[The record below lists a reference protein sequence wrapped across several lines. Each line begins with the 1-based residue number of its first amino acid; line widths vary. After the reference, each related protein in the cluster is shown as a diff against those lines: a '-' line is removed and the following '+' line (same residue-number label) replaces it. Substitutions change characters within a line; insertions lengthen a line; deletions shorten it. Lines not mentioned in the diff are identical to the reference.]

1 MSAGVGRPLS
11 AWVDTWAEHRPDA
24 EALSFGSERW
34 SWAGFAGQVQRWV
47 RVLGDQYGV
56 GAGDRVA
63 YLGHNH
69 PGQLFVFFA
78 CARLGAA
85 LVPLNWRLTAAEL
98 GYQLADSEPVVVV
111 VADRFREVV
120 GSWPTLGV
128 QPPEPVEAP
137 EPTEVTGPVAPTA
150 PVEGRDGDPMLIV
163 YTSGTTGRPKGAV
176 LDQRALLA
184 TALNGLFAH
193 DLTPADRVLTVLPMF
208 HVGGLCIQTLP
219 AVLAGAALRLHEVF
233 DPGAWLTDV
242 ERWQPT
248 TSLLVPATMTALQR
262 HPAWAQTDLS
272 SLRGIM
278 AGSSVVPEALI
289 RPFHERG
296 VPVGQIYGATETGP
310 TALVLRFE
318 HAMDRVGSCG
328 RAAPHCDV
336 RLVDDVGAEVAE
348 GRAGEVVVRG
358 PNVLRAYWRDAEA
371 TAAAFLPGGWFRT
384 GDIGVRDAEGWWRIV
399 DRSKDVVIS
408 GGENIYPAELEE
420 VLADCPEV
428 AEAAVVGR
436 PDPRWGEVPVA
447 VVVPKQPGSIDEAA
461 VRALFEGR
469 LARFK
474 HPAAVVFVDALPRN
488 VMGKVQKFRL
498 REQLATTEQLASGPI
513 TG

>member
-1 MSAGVGRPLS
+1 M
-11 AWVDTWAEHRPDA
+11 
-24 EALSFGSERW
+24 
-34 SWAGFAGQVQRWV
+34 
-47 RVLGDQYGV
+47 
-56 GAGDRVA
+56 
-63 YLGHNH
+63 
-69 PGQLFVFFA
+69 
-78 CARLGAA
+78 
-85 LVPLNWRLTAAEL
+85 
-98 GYQLADSEPVVVV
+98 
-111 VADRFREVV
+111 
-120 GSWPTLGV
+120 
-128 QPPEPVEAP
+128 
-137 EPTEVTGPVAPTA
+137 
-150 PVEGRDGDPMLIV
+150 
-163 YTSGTTGRPKGAV
+163 
-176 LDQRALLA
+176 
-184 TALNGLFAH
+184 
-193 DLTPADRVLTVLPMF
+193 LTVLPMF

-233 DPGAWLTDV
+233 DPDAWLTDV

-248 TSLLVPATMTALQR
+248 TRPAVVPRRQYAAAPSGLGADR
-262 HPAWAQTDLS
+262 
-272 SLRGIM
+272 
-278 AGSSVVPEALI
+278 SVVRCAASWPA
-289 RPFHERG
+289 RRWCPADPTFHERRPG
-296 VPVGQIYGATETGP
+296 GSDLRRHRDGAHRAGAALQARHGP
-310 TALVLRFE
+310 SA
-318 HAMDRVGSCG
+318 HAAR
-328 RAAPHCDV
+328 RPPHCDV
-336 RLVDDVGAEVAE
+336 RLVDDIGAEVAE

-358 PNVLRAYWRDAEA
+358 PNVLRSYWRDAEA

-447 VVVPKQPGSIDEAA
+447 VVVPKEPGTIDEAA